1 MRGWSP
7 DGVPMAAM
15 TAPMDLD
22 DVDRRLTDLEVKA
35 SFTEDTLDALNQV
48 IVRQQSQ
55 IDLLVRE
62 IQRLREERR
71 RGDGPPGADA
81 LPADERPPHY

>member
-1 MRGWSP
+1 MAGRPP

-62 IQRLREERR
+62 VQRLREERR
-71 RGDGPPGADA
+71 RGDGPPGADGS
-81 LPADERPPHY
+81 PVDERPPHD